1 MEVVPS
7 RRVEAWGRRGEV
19 QGSWLAAQPA
29 VCQGTSPSAHTFG
42 CSGPGSWGRGPGCG
56 GSEDSHLAQ
65 GLDGDQPPW
74 APRGFSLAPVCTCL
88 RAFALAV
95 PAAQPCFPRPSLG
108 PDVFPGPPPWGL
120 LKSSTHPPAPPL
132 LSLGH
137 RCLPP
142 WHPPLRA
149 DLWIVFIAQHSN
161 QRCPSHSLCA
171 PSLQQRLSRMLF
183 IVTLLKDSAQGLGQ
197 SRASHVARTG
207 HCPWGVGW
215 DPRPELMSSS
225 VWMELAWARAGS
237 GTKSG

>member
-1 MEVVPS
+1 M
-7 RRVEAWGRRGEV
+7 GRCRAA
-19 QGSWLAAQPA
+19 GSLR
-29 VCQGTSPSAHTFG
+29 SLPSARAPLPLLTPLGALGRVPGGGGQAAGALRTHTWHRDWTG
-42 CSGPGSWGRGPGCG
+42 TNPPGLLGASHSRLCAPASGPLLWLFPLPSHASQGPP
-56 GSEDSHLAQ
+56 SAQ
-65 GLDGDQPPW
+65 MSSQ
-74 APRGFSLAPVCTCL
+74 
-88 RAFALAV
+88 
-95 PAAQPCFPRPSLG
+95 
-108 PDVFPGPPPWGL
+108 GPPPWGL
-120 LKSSTHPPAPPL
+120 LKSSTRPPAPPL

-207 HCPWGVGW
+207 HCPWGMGW
-215 DPRPELMSSS
+215 DPRPELMSGSLR
-225 VWMELAWARAGS
+225 MELAWA
-237 GTKSG
+237 